1 MGREEHVADVGLKG
15 CNGPTF
21 PCRNFFT
28 ASASFPERKGRSYE
42 TSFGLH
48 QNRTEQSTQSAE
60 GCGLQSVGHERE
72 GGCRQKSKVARI
84 GSLGASDA
92 AFMGNQTS
100 YFRLSSVSASR
111 LHSMARLSRV
121 KSSQGELPLTRTSAD
136 WNHN

>member
-1 MGREEHVADVGLKG
+1 MSASKGVMGRHSRVGTFLRPRQVFRRGKEEVTKLLSG
-15 CNGPTF
+15 F
-21 PCRNFFT
+21 I
-28 ASASFPERKGRSYE
+28 
-42 TSFGLH
+42 
-48 QNRTEQSTQSAE
+48 RTEQSTQSAE